1 MEKGS
6 KRKNK
11 PKSTKS
17 SSKDVEFITLQ
28 QQHKEKISKMDKL
41 VKAWNEQNKLEEMK
55 MLFMDTSGMIARQLK
70 FHEML
75 CNMIREKYNVVL

>member
-1 MEKGS
+1 
-6 KRKNK
+6 
-11 PKSTKS
+11 
-17 SSKDVEFITLQ
+17 
-28 QQHKEKISKMDKL
+28 MDKL

-55 MLFMDTSGMIARQLK
+55 ILFMDTSGMIARQLK